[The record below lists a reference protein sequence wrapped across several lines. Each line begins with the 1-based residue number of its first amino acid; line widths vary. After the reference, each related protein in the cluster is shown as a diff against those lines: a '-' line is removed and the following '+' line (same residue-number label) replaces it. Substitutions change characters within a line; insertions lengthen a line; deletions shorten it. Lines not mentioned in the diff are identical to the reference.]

1 MDLNKVMLI
10 GRLTADPELRTIPNG
25 QSVATFGLATNRR
38 WTDRDGQK
46 QQSVEFH
53 NIVVW
58 GRQAETTS
66 QFLKKGAMAYIEGR
80 LQTRSWDGQDGQKRR
95 TTEIVAER
103 VQFGPRAMNPGGG
116 GSPSFVPP
124 SGSSASTVSP
134 PGGAPGPQVAPSSSS
149 SSSGPA
155 RSGGA
160 DAGDVSS
167 PVEEELPQIDIDENE
182 IKPEN
187 VPF

>member
-95 TTEIVAER
+95 TTEIVCSTITPLEWKSAPK
-103 VQFGPRAMNPGGG
+103 GNN
-116 GSPSFVPP
+116 VPE
-124 SGSSASTVSP
+124 SET
-134 PGGAPGPQVAPSSSS
+134 
-149 SSSGPA
+149 
-155 RSGGA
+155 A
-160 DAGDVSS
+160 DAVSE
-167 PVEEELPQIDIDENE
+167 PPEGEDLP
-182 IKPEN
+182 
-187 VPF
+187 F